1 MKNNLRKNSLKYST
15 VEGSLW
21 AFMYGM
27 GENYLSALAV
37 FLGFSALQIS
47 FLNSFPQLIGSI
59 LQLFSNSLL
68 DLFKSTKRFIILLAL
83 MQSVL
88 WLVLIIVIIY
98 HPDFKY
104 LVAWF
109 IVIFCAILLLV
120 QHGHHGWDI

>member
-1 MKNNLRKNSLKYST
+1 
-15 VEGSLW
+15 
-21 AFMYGM
+21 MYGM

-109 IVIFCAILLLV
+109 IVYFFVQFFYWSSMDIMDGIFSS
-120 QHGHHGWDI
+120 